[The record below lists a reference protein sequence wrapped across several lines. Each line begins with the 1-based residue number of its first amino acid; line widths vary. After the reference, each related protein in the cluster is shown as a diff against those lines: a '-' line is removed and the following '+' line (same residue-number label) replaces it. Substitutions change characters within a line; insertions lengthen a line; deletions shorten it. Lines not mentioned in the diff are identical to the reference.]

1 MKEIILLSKPD
12 CPQCQSLKMFLKFAL
27 NNRYEA
33 NIEIVDKE
41 ANLEQYLELVQKHHV
56 LSLPVLIAQ
65 DEVLRKCEPSAT
77 TSFLQKHTAK

>member
-1 MKEIILLSKPD
+1 MKEVILLSKPD

-27 NNRYEA
+27 NNRYEP

-41 ANLEQYLELVQKHHV
+41 ANAEKYNELVSKHAV
-56 LSLPVLIAQ
+56 LSLPALVSN

-77 TSFLQKHTAK
+77 INFLQKHVGK